1 MRSVVVENH
10 VDVPVRIDTLVD
22 ALKEAQE
29 LLVAMARLTLGYNRS
44 LQYVERSKQS
54 SCSVALI
61 VVRLALRQA
70 RSQRENGLGA
80 IQRLN
85 LALLVHAQNDRFIR
99 RVDIG
104 PTMPRTFG
112 ANCGSLL
119 NLNDSTG
126 RALYAPTRSL

>member
-1 MRSVVVENH
+1 MLKP
-10 VDVPVRIDTLVD
+10 VP
-22 ALKEAQE
+22 
-29 LLVAMARLTLGYNRS
+29 
-44 LQYVERSKQS
+44 
-54 SCSVALI
+54 
-61 VVRLALRQA
+61 RLALADHGSFEEIQCSQQCGSSVAFVIVRLPLRQTGT
-70 RSQRENGLGA
+70 QRENRLRPV
-80 IQRLN
+80 QRLN